1 LHKKIIK
8 QNCLQKIACTV
19 FLYYDG
25 IKRWNMNF
33 FREHRKAIVII
44 IGVSFLLWAAI
55 PSLIAIIPMIRG

>member
-1 LHKKIIK
+1 MF
-8 QNCLQKIACTV
+8 